1 MKSLNMGNAHT
12 RAVLAGKSA
21 MSAMA
26 QDATRPVPGLGHGR
40 TDGHGLTSETEH
52 HQAAQPDGH
61 RRTARWVPEQRSGA
75 WLNGNLMHIRLAV
88 VDGHTLIRFGL
99 SELAAQNPGLE
110 IVAECSSM
118 ADAVSVVQAAQPDVV
133 TADVALPDGD
143 GMELARQLRDLRT
156 DLGIVLLTSCAED
169 DVMFRALETGV
180 SAFVPKTAPLEELLA
195 AIRHAAVAASSFTAA
210 GLAAALFRRRA
221 MQDQFGLSGRE
232 TEVLQLLR
240 RGMSTPEIA
249 RAMSISHS
257 TAKTY
262 VARLYEKL
270 GAANRA
276 QALMAAVHYGLIRY
290 EQATPGHAEALALQR
305 RASGYLHAHPQPTA
319 VGGDI
324 RAGVEG
330 LRQTAQRCYGRRRVG
345 TVRVAAGLRQHGQ
358 LKDDQVR
365 AGAYRRDRQ
374 VPRSRVAQSGQDQ
387 FDQVG
392 HGLDVGFR

>member
-1 MKSLNMGNAHT
+1 VKSLNMGNAHT

-21 MSAMA
+21 MSATA

-40 TDGHGLTSETEH
+40 TDGRGLTSDTEH

-61 RRTARWVPEQRSGA
+61 HRTARWVPEQRSGA
-75 WLNGNLMHIRLAV
+75 WLNGNPMHIRLAV

-221 MQDQFGLSGRE
+221 MQDHFGLSVRE
-232 TEVLQLLR
+232 NEVLQLLR

-290 EQATPGHAEALALQR
+290 EQATPGHAEAFALQR
-305 RASGYLHAHPQPTA
+305 RASGHLHAHPQPTA

-324 RAGVEG
+324 RAGVQG
-330 LRQTAQRCYGRRRVG
+330 HRQTAQRCYGRRRVG